1 LPIKESSLAGYCAV
15 TGRSY
20 VVPDAYGDLSVID
33 ERLHFDRSW
42 DKKTQFRTRD
52 VMCTPAMFKGK
63 IMGVIQVLNGKDR
76 SFQESDLNVL
86 KNISHMVGYA
96 LYHAKIY
103 DDLATMKKMEMEK
116 ARFMQIILEEND
128 YIPVLAES
136 AEEGYW
142 VYEETKPDLI
152 IVDMMMEIA
161 DAGTD
166 FTKKVREHNKNI
178 PIYMLSSVGAGLS
191 MNIDYNEIGLTGILQ
206 KPIDND
212 LLLSLLTAS
221 LK

>member
-1 LPIKESSLAGYCAV
+1 MQDGK
-15 TGRSY
+15 Y
-20 VVPDAYGDLSVID
+20 VVLCIDDDADIRECL
-33 ERLHFDRSW
+33 
-42 DKKTQFRTRD
+42 
-52 VMCTPAMFKGK
+52 
-63 IMGVIQVLNGKDR
+63 
-76 SFQESDLNVL
+76 
-86 KNISHMVGYA
+86 
-96 LYHAKIY
+96 
-103 DDLATMKKMEMEK
+103 
-116 ARFMQIILEEND
+116 QIILEEND

-136 AEEGYW
+136 AEEGFR

>member
-1 LPIKESSLAGYCAV
+1 MQDGK
-15 TGRSY
+15 Y
-20 VVPDAYGDLSVID
+20 VVLCIDDDADIRECL
-33 ERLHFDRSW
+33 
-42 DKKTQFRTRD
+42 
-52 VMCTPAMFKGK
+52 
-63 IMGVIQVLNGKDR
+63 
-76 SFQESDLNVL
+76 
-86 KNISHMVGYA
+86 
-96 LYHAKIY
+96 
-103 DDLATMKKMEMEK
+103 
-116 ARFMQIILEEND
+116 QIILEEND

-136 AEEGYW
+136 AEEGYR

>member
-1 LPIKESSLAGYCAV
+1 MQDGK
-15 TGRSY
+15 Y
-20 VVPDAYGDLSVID
+20 VVLCIDDDADIRECL
-33 ERLHFDRSW
+33 
-42 DKKTQFRTRD
+42 
-52 VMCTPAMFKGK
+52 
-63 IMGVIQVLNGKDR
+63 
-76 SFQESDLNVL
+76 
-86 KNISHMVGYA
+86 
-96 LYHAKIY
+96 
-103 DDLATMKKMEMEK
+103 
-116 ARFMQIILEEND
+116 QIILEEND

-136 AEEGYW
+136 AEEGYR

-191 MNIDYNEIGLTGILQ
+191 MNVDYNEIGLTGILQ

>member
-1 LPIKESSLAGYCAV
+1 MQDGK
-15 TGRSY
+15 Y
-20 VVPDAYGDLSVID
+20 VVLCIDDDADIRECL
-33 ERLHFDRSW
+33 
-42 DKKTQFRTRD
+42 
-52 VMCTPAMFKGK
+52 
-63 IMGVIQVLNGKDR
+63 
-76 SFQESDLNVL
+76 
-86 KNISHMVGYA
+86 
-96 LYHAKIY
+96 
-103 DDLATMKKMEMEK
+103 
-116 ARFMQIILEEND
+116 QIILEEND

-136 AEEGYW
+136 AEEGYR

-152 IVDMMMEIA
+152 IVDMMMELA

>member
-1 LPIKESSLAGYCAV
+1 MQDGK
-15 TGRSY
+15 Y
-20 VVPDAYGDLSVID
+20 VVLCIDDDADIRECL
-33 ERLHFDRSW
+33 
-42 DKKTQFRTRD
+42 
-52 VMCTPAMFKGK
+52 
-63 IMGVIQVLNGKDR
+63 
-76 SFQESDLNVL
+76 
-86 KNISHMVGYA
+86 
-96 LYHAKIY
+96 
-103 DDLATMKKMEMEK
+103 
-116 ARFMQIILEEND
+116 QIILEEND

-136 AEEGYW
+136 AEEGYR

-152 IVDMMMEIA
+152 IVDMMMELA

-191 MNIDYNEIGLTGILQ
+191 MNIDYNEIGLTGVLQ

>member
-1 LPIKESSLAGYCAV
+1 MQDGK
-15 TGRSY
+15 Y
-20 VVPDAYGDLSVID
+20 VVLCIDDDADIRECL
-33 ERLHFDRSW
+33 
-42 DKKTQFRTRD
+42 
-52 VMCTPAMFKGK
+52 
-63 IMGVIQVLNGKDR
+63 
-76 SFQESDLNVL
+76 
-86 KNISHMVGYA
+86 
-96 LYHAKIY
+96 
-103 DDLATMKKMEMEK
+103 
-116 ARFMQIILEEND
+116 QIILEEND

-136 AEEGYW
+136 AEEGYR

-191 MNIDYNEIGLTGILQ
+191 MNIDYNEIGLTGVLQ

>member
-1 LPIKESSLAGYCAV
+1 MQDGK
-15 TGRSY
+15 Y
-20 VVPDAYGDLSVID
+20 VVLCIDDDADIRECL
-33 ERLHFDRSW
+33 
-42 DKKTQFRTRD
+42 
-52 VMCTPAMFKGK
+52 
-63 IMGVIQVLNGKDR
+63 
-76 SFQESDLNVL
+76 
-86 KNISHMVGYA
+86 
-96 LYHAKIY
+96 
-103 DDLATMKKMEMEK
+103 
-116 ARFMQIILEEND
+116 QIILEEND

-136 AEEGYW
+136 AEEGYR

-166 FTKKVREHNKNI
+166 FTKKVRGHNKNI

>member
-1 LPIKESSLAGYCAV
+1 MQDGK
-15 TGRSY
+15 Y
-20 VVPDAYGDLSVID
+20 VVLCIDDDADIRECL
-33 ERLHFDRSW
+33 
-42 DKKTQFRTRD
+42 
-52 VMCTPAMFKGK
+52 
-63 IMGVIQVLNGKDR
+63 
-76 SFQESDLNVL
+76 
-86 KNISHMVGYA
+86 
-96 LYHAKIY
+96 
-103 DDLATMKKMEMEK
+103 
-116 ARFMQIILEEND
+116 QIILEEND

-136 AEEGYW
+136 AEEGYR

-166 FTKKVREHNKNI
+166 FTKKVREHNKNT